1 MISEKICL
9 SHHKADSI
17 GDEEKDR
24 RTAMNA
30 NCKFIWIQ
38 RIEKNKES
46 IDNLNQLLQVLE

>member
-1 MISEKICL
+1 
-9 SHHKADSI
+9 
-17 GDEEKDR
+17 
-24 RTAMNA
+24 MNA